1 MTNSM
6 TNIMVRSFANSKASS
21 RANRRTNRIAKR
33 STAFGLLLATLS
45 VFYSQTLPAA
55 VNPAAEMLVG
65 HWVINE
71 ELSDNTD
78 KQVEAAIK
86 EAGGKVKRRWF
97 AKAEDDFY
105 RGGPAEQELYDRIS
119 YDDVLTISIDGV
131 QCRFEYADNFIRVFY
146 TDGRRRQSSANSFYS
161 EGSEDF
167 SLSRWESQNLVVEA
181 RPRDGGF
188 TLENYSLSDDGNTLT
203 ITMQIEP
210 LSFGAAINLVRVF
223 NRASIASSHGISNR

>member
-1 MTNSM
+1 
-6 TNIMVRSFANSKASS
+6 MVSSIRISVPKLTLTFA
-21 RANRRTNRIAKR
+21 
-33 STAFGLLLATLS
+33 LLLATLS
-45 VFYSQTLPAA
+45 VFSSQMLFAA
-55 VNPAAEMLVG
+55 VNPEAEMLVG

-86 EAGGKVKRRWF
+86 EAGGKVKKRWF

-119 YDDVLTISIDGV
+119 YDDVLTISIEGV
-131 QCRFEYADNFIRVFY
+131 QCRFEYADNFTRVFH
-146 TDGRRRQSSANSFYS
+146 TDGRKRQSSANSFYS
-161 EGSEDF
+161 EGGEDF
-167 SLSRWESQNLVVEA
+167 SLSRWESQNLIVEA

-188 TLENYSLSDDGNTLT
+188 TLETYTLSDHGNTLT
-203 ITMQIEP
+203 IAMQIEP

-223 NRASIASSHGISNR
+223 NRASIASSNDGSNH

>member
-1 MTNSM
+1 MIKSTTNS
-6 TNIMVRSFANSKASS
+6 TTKLTTIY
-21 RANRRTNRIAKR
+21 
-33 STAFGLLLATLS
+33 GLLLATLG
-45 VFYSQTLPAA
+45 VFYGQMLL
-55 VNPAAEMLVG
+55 AAENPVADRLVG

-71 ELSDNTD
+71 ALSDNTD

-131 QCRFEYADNFIRVFY
+131 QCSFEYADNFTRVFH
-146 TDGRRRQSSANSFYS
+146 TDGRRRQSSANSFYR
-161 EGSEDF
+161 EGGEDF
-167 SLSRWESQNLVVEA
+167 SLSYWDDQNLIVEA

-188 TLENYSLSDDGNTLT
+188 TLETYSLSDDGNTLT
-203 ITMQIEP
+203 IDMQIEP
-210 LSFGAAINLVRVF
+210 SSFGAAINVVRVF
-223 NRASIASSHGISNR
+223 NRD

>member
-1 MTNSM
+1 MIKSM
-6 TNIMVRSFANSKASS
+6 TNIMVRSIHISVPKLTLTFA
-21 RANRRTNRIAKR
+21 
-33 STAFGLLLATLS
+33 LLLATLS
-45 VFYSQTLPAA
+45 VFSSQMLLAA
-55 VNPAAEMLVG
+55 VNPEAEMLVG

-86 EAGGKVKRRWF
+86 EAGGKVKKRWF

-119 YDDVLTISIDGV
+119 YDDVLTISIEGV
-131 QCRFEYADNFIRVFY
+131 QCRFEYADNFTRVFH

-161 EGSEDF
+161 EGGEDF
-167 SLSRWESQNLVVEA
+167 SLSRWESQKLIVEA

-188 TLENYSLSDDGNTLT
+188 TLETYSLSDHGNTLT
-203 ITMQIEP
+203 IAMQIEP
-210 LSFGAAINLVRVF
+210 SSFGAAINLVRVF
-223 NRASIASSHGISNR
+223 NRASIASSNH